1 VDAWPYFPGLKVGQ
15 TFISLLPL
23 RLFDGVDCQ
32 SLHFHSAAVD
42 WLNCFLL
49 PFLLTPLGLI
59 KYRSNI
65 NKVPLIST
73 IRDRRIV
80 FAFVLAK
87 YFKIKN

>member
-15 TFISLLPL
+15 TLISLLPL

-59 KYRSNI
+59 LKYPIGRTTADHARFCRSQLTDSN
-65 NKVPLIST
+65 
-73 IRDRRIV
+73 
-80 FAFVLAK
+80 
-87 YFKIKN
+87 Y